1 VALAVPSLEGASG
14 QSVDAG
20 CFADGAG
27 QDACCR
33 LLLTVSDRQLPVLR
47 ARGGHGRCE
56 RPRLQP
62 VGDGYQ
68 LGRWAMP
75 VQGDTSLVG
84 KPSQRRGSCLL
95 LLDTAQR
102 QPHGRTEI
110 TEAQGSHPTE
120 ASR

>member
-1 VALAVPSLEGASG
+1 
-14 QSVDAG
+14 
-20 CFADGAG
+20 
-27 QDACCR
+27 
-33 LLLTVSDRQLPVLR
+33 
-47 ARGGHGRCE
+47 
-56 RPRLQP
+56 
-62 VGDGYQ
+62 
-68 LGRWAMP
+68 MP